1 MPAIDRPFV
10 ALQRLLPARLLGAAV
25 HRLAGVRAP
34 WFKDWQIRTFARVY
48 GIDTA
53 EAERPV
59 PSGYPTL
66 NAFFTRALRPGA
78 RPVDPD
84 PAAVTAPADGR
95 IEQLGAITGGD
106 LVQAKGH
113 RYSLAALLACDATT
127 AAAYE
132 GGAFITV
139 YLAPSDYHRVHMPL
153 GGTIDRVVHVPG
165 RRLAVNPRT
174 VAAVPGLFAA
184 NERVVCTATHAGAPF
199 AVVLV
204 GALNVASISLA
215 FAGEITGHRSRP
227 TVILPSAA
235 RPGPVPLATGAL
247 LGQFNLGSTVVVA
260 LGRDLA
266 TAWRA
271 DLAPGATVRVGTR
284 LGTLGAGG

>member
-1 MPAIDRPFV
+1 MATIDRPFV

-25 HRLAGVRAP
+25 HRLAGVRTP

-53 EAERPV
+53 EAGQPV
-59 PSGYPTL
+59 PAGYPTL
-66 NAFFTRALRPGA
+66 NAFFTRSLRPGA

-106 LVQAKGH
+106 LLQAKGH
-113 RYSLAALLACDATT
+113 RYSLAALLACDAAT
-127 AAAYE
+127 AADYE
-132 GGAFITV
+132 GGAFVTV

-153 GGTIDRVVHVPG
+153 AGTIDRVVHVPG

-215 FAGEITGHRSRP
+215 FTGDITGHRTRP
-227 TVILPSAA
+227 TVILPAA
-235 RPGPVPLATGAL
+235 TRPGPVALANGDL

-260 LGRDLA
+260 LGRALAAAWRSDLA
-266 TAWRA
+266 A
-271 DLAPGATVRVGTR
+271 GATVRVGAR
-284 LGTLGAGG
+284 LGTLGTRG